1 MPSPSS
7 AMRVKSASE
16 GFFLRPYLTREE
28 YLYWS
33 SHLSHMPTS
42 CACPTCAIP
51 RETTATV
58 MYQHC
63 KPRPPVS
70 VRNTT
75 GIPSHGRP
83 KPGFTTVRNNGFGGC
98 FCGQVGCGPAT
109 FVPETL
115 PSAVAKGKMTSN
127 SPVCHSRN
135 LVSKRSASGYR
146 FKNIEFVKTPS
157 SSAWIV
163 PPDRQM
169 GNDKTNRSLK
179 NNSTAGYGAYPKS
192 TSESLRRISELYLC
206 GDKSFDEM
214 PPAHLS
220 STICEEKSKKSR
232 SPVLCD
238 STNAGDQHS
247 KIESTASLP
256 VKRKSTTEPELNNS
270 PQSKHQRQTTD
281 HGIHKAQTQID
292 TIDLNDNWKRYLG
305 GALPMSGFKS
315 GSKTIGEA
323 QPMGKGKADG
333 ITYTTA
339 TTRVLQVGERTPNH
353 ASKSLERV
361 DELFKA
367 AKPIPRKLRKDGGT
381 SSASDGYALDYD
393 SLPKVVDVLPSKL
406 ATAISS
412 IHHELKP

>member
-1 MPSPSS
+1 
-7 AMRVKSASE
+7 
-16 GFFLRPYLTREE
+16 
-28 YLYWS
+28 
-33 SHLSHMPTS
+33 MPTS

-83 KPGFTTVRNNGFGGC
+83 KPGFTAVRNNGFGGC